1 MKLKSKIKDI
11 KGRIKRVI
19 IWIPILCE
27 DEDWDYAYMYKIL
40 ATKLK
45 SMEVD
50 SLIWATTSAPN
61 DRKRIKMSRILCER
75 LADEMFYY
83 QDTYAKNLGVVSH
96 IRKNYDLE
104 LLCETLRK
112 YSLGWWD

>member
-11 KGRIKRVI
+11 KDRIKRVI
-19 IWIPILCE
+19 TWIPILWE
-27 DEDWDYAYMYKIL
+27 DEDWDYAYMYKIF

-50 SLIWATTSAPN
+50 SLIWTTTSAPN